1 LHNIKN
7 LIIVLS
13 VFIIT
18 SCGGGGGGGSAVAA
32 VISSFISSVSSIE
45 IGNSISLT
53 WSSTDA
59 TSCSAS
65 GGWTGTKGT
74 SGTETVEITQASNTF
89 SLTCTG
95 DGGAS
100 SVSSVSV
107 EGYRNIVGITADGY
121 MSGATIFI
129 DENDNYIADTNESS
143 SSSDTSGA
151 FTIKYSNGTLYSLGG
166 QDADTQ
172 TQLDDLLM
180 MRSLN
185 GHSTD
190 SFVISPVT
198 SIMNLLPSQNIYNLI
213 GIDSSINIDTTDPV
227 ARKGDG
233 GIYDYLYEK
242 GNQLSILALSLKNI
256 SNSLNTSTDNTYDYF
271 KAIADEINT
280 EFTTTSL
287 KVDIE
292 TEAFITKVIDNIITG
307 KSLTISDESKANTIK
322 ALKGVIP
329 IVDVKVDNNITI
341 ALARFSFTTLQDDI
355 VKLADGSASSD
366 LKSSYSSDGN
376 ILSYIATDQSITIN
390 NITSDPIA
398 VSDIINTD
406 EDIAATINVLSND
419 SYVSS
424 ASISLTATNGSSGS
438 TTVSNNNITYTPNA
452 DFNGSDLF
460 SYTISQG
467 GLTSTAIVSV
477 TVNSINDAPSID
489 IASTLTAAENQTSVA
504 TIDKSDVDGDSLT
517 LSMSG
522 TDASSFSL
530 SSEDILTFV
539 SAPDYETKN
548 SYSIIFSLTDGT
560 ITTTKNVTVSVTN
573 VNDVAPVITSGATF
587 SSIENQTSVGTIIA
601 TDVEGDA
608 LTFSI
613 SGTDFEISS
622 SGVITFKSAPDFET
636 KSSYTATVTVSDG
649 VNSTTQ
655 TITVAITDKFET
667 IQGYSLPTNI
677 KVIETE

>member
-1 LHNIKN
+1 MNNIKN
-7 LIIVLS
+7 LFIVLS

-107 EGYRNIVGITADGY
+107 EGYRNIAGITADGY

-307 KSLTISDESKANTIK
+307 KSLTISDESKVNTIK

-341 ALARFSFTTLQDDI
+341 ALARFSFTTLQNDI

-477 TVNSINDAPSID
+477 TVNPINDAPSID

-530 SSEDILTFV
+530 SSEDILAFV
-539 SAPDYETKN
+539 TAPDYETKN

-587 SSIENQTSVGTIIA
+587 SSIENQTSVGTVIA

-655 TITVAITDKFET
+655 TITVAVTDKFET

>member
-1 LHNIKN
+1 MHNIKN

>member
-1 LHNIKN
+1 MHNIKN
-7 LIIVLS
+7 LFIVLS

-18 SCGGGGGGGSAVAA
+18 SCGGGGGGSAVAA

-341 ALARFSFTTLQDDI
+341 ALARFSFTTLQNDI

-477 TVNSINDAPSID
+477 TVNPINDAPSID

-530 SSEDILTFV
+530 SSEDILAFV
-539 SAPDYETKN
+539 TAPDYETKN

-587 SSIENQTSVGTIIA
+587 SSIENQTSVGTVIA

-655 TITVAITDKFET
+655 TITVAVTDKFET

>member
-1 LHNIKN
+1 MHNIKN
-7 LIIVLS
+7 LFIVLT

-18 SCGGGGGGGSAVAA
+18 SCGGGGGGSAVAA

-107 EGYRNIVGITADGY
+107 EGYRNIVGISVDGY

-129 DENDNYIADTNESS
+129 DENENYLADTNESS

-172 TQLDDLLM
+172 TQLDELLM

-190 SFVISPVT
+190 TFVISPVT

-233 GIYDYLYEK
+233 GIFDYLYEK
-242 GNQLSILALSLKNI
+242 GNQLSILAISLKNI

-271 KAIADEINT
+271 RAIADEINT
-280 EFTTTSL
+280 EFTSTSV

-307 KSLTISDESKANTIK
+307 KSLTISESSKANTIK
-322 ALKGVIP
+322 ALKGVLP
-329 IVDVKVDNNITI
+329 IVDVKVDNNITV
-341 ALARFSFTTLQDDI
+341 ALARFSFTTLQNDI

-366 LKSSYSSDGN
+366 LKLSYSSDGN
-376 ILSYIATDQSITIN
+376 ILSYIATDQSITID

-406 EDIAATINVLSND
+406 EDTAATINVLAND
-419 SYVSS
+419 SFVSS
-424 ASISLTATNGSSGS
+424 ASISLTATNGSSGL
-438 TTVSNNNITYTPNA
+438 TTVSDNNITYTPNA
-452 DFNGSDLF
+452 DYNGSDSF

-467 GLTSTAIVSV
+467 GLTSKAIVTV

-539 SAPDYETKN
+539 TAPDYETKN
-548 SYSIIFSLTDGT
+548 SYSIMFSLTDGT
-560 ITTTKNVTVSVTN
+560 LTTTKNVTVSVTN
-573 VNDVAPVITSGATF
+573 VNDVAPVITSGPSF
-587 SSIENQTSVGTIIA
+587 SSIENQTSVGTVNA

-608 LTFSI
+608 LIFSI

-636 KSSYTATVTVSDG
+636 KSSYSATVTVSDG
-649 VNSTTQ
+649 VNTTTQ
-655 TITVAITDKFET
+655 TITVNVTDKFET